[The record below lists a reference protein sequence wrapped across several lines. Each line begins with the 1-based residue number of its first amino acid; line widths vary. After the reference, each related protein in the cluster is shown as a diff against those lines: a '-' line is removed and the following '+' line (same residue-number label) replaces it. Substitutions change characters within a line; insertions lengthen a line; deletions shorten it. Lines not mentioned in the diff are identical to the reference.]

1 MSLYSW
7 IVDLIY
13 VHDSETIYVPWYVL
27 RTMLRTNSTS
37 NQDKT
42 LVPPYYFTGTNVY
55 ELYYKYN
62 VRQDRV
68 PNLVILLIT
77 RAREPELTLV
87 V

>member
-1 MSLYSW
+1 MISACR
-7 IVDLIY
+7 Y
-13 VHDSETIYVPWYVL
+13 VIRKYTSSNYQFTWVL
-27 RTMLRTNSTS
+27 TE
-37 NQDKT
+37 
-42 LVPPYYFTGTNVY
+42 VPPYYFTGTNVY
-55 ELYYKYN
+55 ELYYKYS